1 VTLERREASM
11 GTTRFILAGAAIIT
25 MLASTAFAD
34 DMTGMVTRIDRL
46 NGTISIQQTQKGTVG
61 GSAGGAG
68 ALQEYKA
75 KDAAMLDTVHAGDRV
90 SYSATDTNGTGTLT
104 KLQKQ

>member
-1 VTLERREASM
+1 M
-11 GTTRFILAGAAIIT
+11 GTTRFICAGAAALS
-25 MLASTAFAD
+25 MLATSALAD
-34 DMTGMVTRIDRL
+34 DLTGMVMRIDRL

-61 GSAGGAG
+61 ASTGSAG

-75 KDAAMLDTVHAGDRV
+75 KDAAMLDAVHAGDRV
-90 SYSATDTNGTGTLT
+90 NYSATDNNGTGTLT

>member
-1 VTLERREASM
+1 M
-11 GTTRFILAGAAIIT
+11 GTTRFIFAGALA
-25 MLASTAFAD
+25 MLASSALAD

-61 GSAGGAG
+61 ASAGGAG

-75 KDAAMLDTVHAGDRV
+75 KDAAMLDAVHAGDRV
-90 SYSATDTNGTGTLT
+90 TYSATDTNGTGTLT

>member
-1 VTLERREASM
+1 M
-11 GTTRFILAGAAIIT
+11 GTTRFILAGAAVVT
-25 MLASTAFAD
+25 MLASSAFAD
-34 DMTGMVTRIDRL
+34 DLTGMVTRIDRL

-75 KDAAMLDTVHAGDRV
+75 SDAAMLDAVHAGDRV
-90 SYSATDTNGTGTLT
+90 SYTATETNGTGTLT

>member
-1 VTLERREASM
+1 M
-11 GTTRFILAGAAIIT
+11 GTTKYIFAGAAALG
-25 MLASTAFAD
+25 MLATSALAG

-46 NGTISIQQTQKGTVG
+46 NSTISIQQAQKGTVG

-68 ALQEYKA
+68 AVQEYKA
-75 KDAAMLDTVHAGDRV
+75 KDAAMLDAVHAGDRV
-90 SYSATDTNGTGTLT
+90 TYSATDNNGTGTLT

>member
-1 VTLERREASM
+1 M
-11 GTTRFILAGAAIIT
+11 GTTKFILASAAAIT
-25 MLASTAFAD
+25 MLASSAFAD

-46 NGTISIQQTQKGTVG
+46 NNTISIQQTQKGTVG
-61 GSAGGAG
+61 GTAGGAG

-90 SYSATDTNGTGTLT
+90 SYTATDTNGTGTLT

>member
-1 VTLERREASM
+1 M
-11 GTTRFILAGAAIIT
+11 GTAKFIFAGAAALG
-25 MLASTAFAD
+25 MLATSALAD

-46 NGTISIQQTQKGTVG
+46 NNTITIQQMQKGTVG
-61 GSAGGAG
+61 ASAGGAG

-75 KDAAMLDTVHAGDRV
+75 KDAAMLDAVHAGDRV

>member
-1 VTLERREASM
+1 M
-11 GTTRFILAGAAIIT
+11 GTTKFILAGAAVIS
-25 MLASTAFAD
+25 MLASSAFAD

-46 NGTISIQQTQKGTVG
+46 NNTISIQETQKGTVG

-68 ALQEYKA
+68 TLQQFKA
-75 KDAAMLDTVHAGDRV
+75 KDAAMLDAVHAGDRV
-90 SYSATDTNGTGTLT
+90 TYSATDNNGTGTLT

>member
-1 VTLERREASM
+1 M
-11 GTTRFILAGAAIIT
+11 GTTRFILAGAAVFSL
-25 MLASTAFAD
+25 LATSVLAD

-68 ALQEYKA
+68 ALQEYKT
-75 KDAAMLDTVHAGDRV
+75 KDAAMLDAVHAGDRV
-90 SYSATDTNGTGTLT
+90 NYSATDNNGTGTLT

>member
-1 VTLERREASM
+1 M
-11 GTTRFILAGAAIIT
+11 GTAKFILAGAAAIT
-25 MLASTAFAD
+25 MLASSAFAD

-46 NGTISIQQTQKGTVG
+46 NNTISIQQTQKGTVG

-68 ALQEYKA
+68 ALQQFKA
-75 KDAAMLDTVHAGDRV
+75 KDAAMLDAVHAGDRV
-90 SYSATDTNGTGTLT
+90 TYAATDTDGSGTLT

>member
-1 VTLERREASM
+1 M
-11 GTTRFILAGAAIIT
+11 GTTKFIWAGAAALSL
-25 MLASTAFAD
+25 LATSAVAD
-34 DMTGMVTRIDRL
+34 DMTGMVMRIDRL

-61 GSAGGAG
+61 ASTGTAG

-75 KDAAMLDTVHAGDRV
+75 KDAAMLDAVHAGDRV
-90 SYSATDTNGTGTLT
+90 NYSATDNNGTGTLT

>member
-1 VTLERREASM
+1 M
-11 GTTRFILAGAAIIT
+11 GTTKFILAGAAVIS
-25 MLASTAFAD
+25 MLASSALAD

-46 NGTISIQQTQKGTVG
+46 NNTISIQEVQKGTVG

-68 ALQEYKA
+68 MMQQFRA
-75 KDAAMLDTVHAGDRV
+75 KDAAMLDAVHAGDRV
-90 SYSATDTNGTGTLT
+90 TYSATDNSGTGTLT

>member
-1 VTLERREASM
+1 M
-11 GTTRFILAGAAIIT
+11 GTTKFILAGAAVVT
-25 MLASTAFAD
+25 MLSSSAFAD

-46 NGTISIQQTQKGTVG
+46 NNTVSIQQTQKGTVG

-68 ALQEYKA
+68 ALQQFKA
-75 KDAAMLDTVHAGDRV
+75 KDAAMLDAVHAGDRV
-90 SYSATDTNGTGTLT
+90 TYAATDTDGSGTLT

>member
-1 VTLERREASM
+1 M
-11 GTTRFILAGAAIIT
+11 GTARFILAGAAVIT
-25 MLASTAFAD
+25 MLASSAFAD

-46 NGTISIQQTQKGTVG
+46 NNTISIQEMQKGTVG

-68 ALQEYKA
+68 ALQQFKA
-75 KDAAMLDTVHAGDRV
+75 KDAAMLEAVHAGDRV
-90 SYSATDTNGTGTLT
+90 SYTATDTDGTGTLT

>member
-1 VTLERREASM
+1 M
-11 GTTRFILAGAAIIT
+11 GTAKFILAGTTAII
-25 MLASTAFAD
+25 MLATSAFAE

-46 NGTISIQQTQKGTVG
+46 NSTISIQQTQKGTVG

-68 ALQEYKA
+68 ALQEYKTG
-75 KDAAMLDTVHAGDRV
+75 DAAMLDAVHAGDRV
-90 SYSATDTNGTGTLT
+90 TYSATDNNGTGTLT

>member
-1 VTLERREASM
+1 M
-11 GTTRFILAGAAIIT
+11 GTIRFICAGAAALS
-25 MLASTAFAD
+25 MLATSALAD
-34 DMTGMVTRIDRL
+34 DMTGLVMRIDRL

-68 ALQEYKA
+68 ALQEYKT
-75 KDAAMLDTVHAGDRV
+75 KDAAMLEAVHAGDKV
-90 SYSATDTNGTGTLT
+90 NYSATDNNGTGTLT

>member
-1 VTLERREASM
+1 M
-11 GTTRFILAGAAIIT
+11 GTTKFSLAGAAVISMI
-25 MLASTAFAD
+25 ASSAFAD

-46 NGTISIQQTQKGTVG
+46 NNTISIQQTQKGTVG

-68 ALQEYKA
+68 PLQQFKA
-75 KDAAMLDTVHAGDRV
+75 KDAAMLDAVHAGDRV
-90 SYSATDTNGTGTLT
+90 TYSATDNNGTGTLT

>member
-1 VTLERREASM
+1 M
-11 GTTRFILAGAAIIT
+11 GTARFILAGAAAIT
-25 MLASTAFAD
+25 MIASSAFAD

-46 NGTISIQQTQKGTVG
+46 NNTISIQETQKGTVG

-68 ALQEYKA
+68 ALQQFKA
-75 KDAAMLDTVHAGDRV
+75 KDAAMLDAVHAGDRV
-90 SYSATDTNGTGTLT
+90 TYSATGTDGSGTLT

>member
-1 VTLERREASM
+1 M
-11 GTTRFILAGAAIIT
+11 GTAKFILAGVAAIT
-25 MLASTAFAD
+25 MLASAAYAAD

-46 NGTISIQQTQKGTVG
+46 NGTISIQQTQTGTVG

-75 KDAAMLDTVHAGDRV
+75 KDAAMLDAVHAGDRV
-90 SYSATDTNGTGTLT
+90 TYTATDDNGTGTLT
-104 KLQKQ
+104 KLQKK